1 MNPQSPIGIFDSGIG
16 GLTVAHAISKAMP
29 NETLVYFGDTAHM
42 PYGDKSKESIRYYAE
57 QITNYLLKN
66 ENCKCIVIACNTAS
80 AAAYEYLRDAFK
92 NSIPVINVIDP
103 IIEEVIADDQ
113 IKRVG
118 IIATKTTIA
127 SGIYQE
133 KLTRRKASLEFT
145 ALATPL
151 LAPMIEEGFYNEKIS
166 HEIIYSYLAQPELQ
180 NIDALI
186 LGCTHYPLIKEEISA
201 YYQNKV
207 RVIDSTSIVT
217 KKVKM
222 ILANEGLLND
232 HRTANDKYYVSD
244 YTDSFEKTTA
254 VFFGSKIHLELKN
267 IWLAK

>member
-1 MNPQSPIGIFDSGIG
+1 MNSQPIGIFDSGIG
-16 GLTVAHAISKAMP
+16 GLTVAHAISEAMP
-29 NETLVYFGDTAHM
+29 NETLIYFGDTAHM
-42 PYGDKSKESIRYYAE
+42 PYGDKSKDSIRFYAE

-66 ENCKCIVIACNTAS
+66 EHCKCIVIACNTAS

-92 NSIPVINVIDP
+92 NIIPVINVIDP
-103 IIEEVIADDQ
+103 IIEEVIAADQ

-133 KLTRRKASLEFT
+133 KLTRRKASLDYS

-151 LAPMIEEGFYNEKIS
+151 LAPMIEEGFYNDKIS

-186 LGCTHYPLIKEEISA
+186 LGCTHYPLIKEEIKA
-201 YYQNKV
+201 FYKPGIK
-207 RVIDSTSIVT
+207 VIDSTTIVAN
-217 KKVKM
+217 KVKA
-222 ILANEGLLND
+222 ILDKEGLLSEK
-232 HRTANDKYYVSD
+232 RMAPDKYYVSD

-254 VFFGSKIHLELKN
+254 VFFGSAINLELKN
-267 IWLAK
+267 IWQTK